1 MVAVF
6 SSCNYEE
13 TLQKYFVANQETP
26 DFISVDIPASFV
38 NLDKAATLTDVQRE
52 AYESVNKLNMLAYT
66 LTDDNEEVYKAE
78 LVKVQA
84 ILKDDRYQ
92 DLFRGGNSTDGKI
105 IVKYI
110 GTDTTIDELILFGS
124 ANDRGFAVVRV
135 LGNNMEPN
143 KIMQLGSIVNQ
154 MTTEESDVSEI
165 MNFFK

>member
-38 NLDKAATLTDVQRE
+38 NLDKAATLTDDQRE

-66 LTDDNEEVYKAE
+66 LTDDNEAVYKAE
-78 LVKVQA
+78 LLKVQA
-84 ILKDDRYQ
+84 ILKDDRY
-92 DLFRGGNSTDGKI
+92 DELFRGGNSTDGKI
-105 IVKYI
+105 VVKYI
-110 GTDTTIDELILFGS
+110 GTDTTIDELIIFGS
-124 ANDRGFAVVRV
+124 ANDKGFAVVRV
-135 LGNNMEPN
+135 LGNNMEPA
-143 KIMQLGSIVNQ
+143 KIMQLGSVVNQ
-154 MTTEESDVSEI
+154 MSTEESDVSNI